1 MSFQLQWFSVACH
14 FDVMWNLVW
23 SFWSSLAIGSVY
35 AFHATRSY
43 SPPIDHSKHSV
54 GFTGLALWVYAALW
68 VSGRVGGI
76 RCGCFAWILL
86 RRWVN
91 SVAEQ
96 QPQQTNSSFQFAE
109 CGKVSLESFSRCLFE
124 LVEILQYLDFNRGDL
139 WILLWLSML
148 VKHSVLMSSTCTW
161 FMTNFIFRERWLG
174 ENFWV
179 GRDVSPSNTD
189 WTRQFLYGC
198 NGGRLA

>member
-1 MSFQLQWFSVACH
+1 MR
-14 FDVMWNLVW
+14 LVQ
-23 SFWSSLAIGSVY
+23 F
-35 AFHATRSY
+35 TRITRRDPTL
-43 SPPIDHSKHSV
+43 PPIDHSKHSV

-76 RCGCFAWILL
+76 RCGCFAWVLL

-139 WILLWLSML
+139 WIFTVTVNACQTFS
-148 VKHSVLMSSTCTW
+148 
-161 FMTNFIFRERWLG
+161 F
-174 ENFWV
+174 
-179 GRDVSPSNTD
+179 DVFNLHLIHDEFYIS
-189 WTRQFLYGC
+189 
-198 NGGRLA
+198 